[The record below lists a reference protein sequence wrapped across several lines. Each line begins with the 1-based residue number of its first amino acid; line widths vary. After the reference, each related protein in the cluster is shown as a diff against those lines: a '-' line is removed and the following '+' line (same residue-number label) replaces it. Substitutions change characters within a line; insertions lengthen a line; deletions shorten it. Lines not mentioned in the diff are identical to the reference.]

1 MLIPQ
6 KSYIYSMKQMIEDLF
21 DLFFPHDIDE
31 NGNKIE
37 NPEGDDSFSTK
48 LFTIIMLVIIVILA
62 GITLN

>member
-1 MLIPQ
+1 
-6 KSYIYSMKQMIEDLF
+6 MKQMIEDLF
-21 DLFFPHDIDE
+21 DLFFPHDIDV

-37 NPEGDDSFSTK
+37 NPEGVDSFGTK

>member
-1 MLIPQ
+1 
-6 KSYIYSMKQMIEDLF
+6 MKKMIEDLF
-21 DLFFPHDIDE
+21 DLFFPHDLDE

-37 NPEGDDSFSTK
+37 IPESDDSFGTK

>member
-1 MLIPQ
+1 
-6 KSYIYSMKQMIEDLF
+6 MKQMIEDLF
-21 DLFFPHDIDE
+21 DLFFPHDIDK

-37 NPEGDDSFSTK
+37 NPEGDNSFGTK